1 MRPHTAPLAT
11 QGIRVQRAAIRFRA
25 SASVTRPAATYVARA
40 ARPGVAPF
48 DTMRT
53 SLCGVGAFGAA
64 SSRRTPYPASVS
76 SSRASLATQAVNA
89 RDVVDVLKER
99 GLLDACTNEDEL
111 REAAAS
117 GSLSVYCGFDPT
129 ADSLHLGNLL
139 GIVVLAWF
147 QRCGHT
153 PVALLG
159 GATGRVG
166 DPSGKSAERP
176 VLDDATINAN
186 TEGIKKILEDVLRN
200 SAEMAAEDGVVDA
213 KAAVVMNNLE
223 WFGEMGFLEFLRE
236 IGKYARVGTM
246 MAKDS
251 VKTRLDSEQGMS
263 FTEFSYQLLQGY
275 DFCHLFKTHDVQVQV
290 GGSDQWG
297 NITAGTDL
305 IRRILDKDQTEGK
318 GAFGATFP
326 LLLKENGQKFGKSED
341 GAVWLAASRLSPYK
355 FYQYMV
361 QSTDAD
367 VIRFMKMLTFV
378 PLEEID
384 AMETAMKSDDYVP
397 NTAQKKLA
405 EETTR
410 FVHGAEGLRKAL
422 KATEGLRPGADT
434 VLDAETLEALAEV
447 IPTSELKLAEVLG
460 QPVVDVM
467 ALAGLQ
473 KSKGEAKR
481 LVKGGG
487 ARLNN
492 VKVES
497 EDAVVGE
504 ADVIEGRVM
513 MLAAGKKN
521 KMLIKIV

>member
-200 SAEMAAEDGVVDA
+200 SAEMAAEDGVTDA

-473 KSKGEAKR
+473 KSKGAA
-481 LVKGGG
+481 
-487 ARLNN
+487 AR
-492 VKVES
+492 
-497 EDAVVGE
+497 A
-504 ADVIEGRVM
+504 
-513 MLAAGKKN
+513 
-521 KMLIKIV
+521 

>member
-1 MRPHTAPLAT
+1 M
-11 QGIRVQRAAIRFRA
+11 QRAAIRFRA

>member
-1 MRPHTAPLAT
+1 M
-11 QGIRVQRAAIRFRA
+11 QRAAIRFRA
-25 SASVTRPAATYVARA
+25 SAAMARPAEAYVARA
-40 ARPGVAPF
+40 ARPGVACLGA
-48 DTMRT
+48 TRA
-53 SLCGVGAFGAA
+53 SLCGVGAFSAALSRRMPHPASASHSRALSVTRAA
-64 SSRRTPYPASVS
+64 SG
-76 SSRASLATQAVNA
+76 

-139 GIVVLAWF
+139 GIIVLAWF

-176 VLDDATINAN
+176 VLDDATINKN
-186 TEGIKKILEDVLRN
+186 TDGIRTILEDVLRN
-200 SAEMAAEDGVVDA
+200 SAEMAREDPHGTEDI
-213 KAAVVMNNLE
+213 KTAVVRNNLE
-223 WFGEMGFLEFLRE
+223 WFGSMGFLEFLRDV
-236 IGKYARVGTM
+236 GKYARVGTM
-246 MAKDS
+246 MGKDS
-251 VKTRLDSEQGMS
+251 VKTRLESDSGMS

-275 DFCHLFKTHDVQVQV
+275 DFCHLFKTHDVSVQV

-318 GAFGATFP
+318 GGAFGVTFP

-341 GAVWLAASRLSPYK
+341 GAVWLAPNRLSPYK
-355 FYQYMV
+355 FYQYLV

-367 VIRFMKMLTFV
+367 VIRFMKMLTFM
-378 PLEEID
+378 PLEEIKEMEA
-384 AMETAMKSDDYVP
+384 AMSGDDYKP

-405 EETTR
+405 EEVTR
-410 FVHGAEGLRKAL
+410 FVHGSDGLRKAL

-447 IPTSELKLAEVLG
+447 IPTAELRADEVLG

-492 VKVES
+492 KKVET

-521 KMLIKIV
+521 KMLIRIV